1 MHWPPYIGQEPGTK
15 RRTLMENEKNVLEN
29 QEEEVEVEVISLT
42 DEDGNELEFEYLDQI
57 EYEGG
62 NYAVLLPV
70 EEDEE
75 TEDDEVV
82 ILKVISADDENEEYE
97 IVEDEEMLQTLFDIF
112 KEKNKD
118 EFDFV

>member
-1 MHWPPYIGQEPGTK
+1 MPWFAHIGLASGTK
-15 RRTLMENEKNVLEN
+15 RRILMENEKNVLEN
-29 QEEEVEVEVISLT
+29 QEEEGEVISLT

-70 EEDEE
+70 DEDEE

-82 ILKVISADDENEEYE
+82 IFKVISADDENEEYE

>member
-1 MHWPPYIGQEPGTK
+1 MPWFAHIGLVPGTK
-15 RRTLMENEKNVLEN
+15 RRILMENEKNVLEN
-29 QEEEVEVEVISLT
+29 QEEEVEDEVISLT
-42 DEDGNELEFEYLDQI
+42 DEDGNELVFEYLDQI

-70 EEDEE
+70 DEDEE

-82 ILKVISADDENEEYE
+82 IFKVISADDENEEYE

>member
-1 MHWPPYIGQEPGTK
+1 
-15 RRTLMENEKNVLEN
+15 MENEKNVLEN
-29 QEEEVEVEVISLT
+29 QEEEVEDEVISLT
-42 DEDGNELEFEYLDQI
+42 DEDGNELVFEYLDQI

-70 EEDEE
+70 DEDEE

-82 ILKVISADDENEEYE
+82 IFKVISADDENEEYE